1 MSDSS
6 GDNLFSTQKTQ
17 SHKITQ
23 DIMLCPGD
31 DDDDDEED
39 SLRDSGS
46 VCVCSS
52 LFIYARF
59 G

>member
-23 DIMLCPGD
+23 DIMLCAGD

-46 VCVCSS
+46 VCV
-52 LFIYARF
+52 
-59 G
+59 

>member
-23 DIMLCPGD
+23 DIMLCAGD
-31 DDDDDEED
+31 DDDDAED

-46 VCVCSS
+46 VC
-52 LFIYARF
+52 A
-59 G
+59 

>member
-23 DIMLCPGD
+23 DIMLCAGD
-31 DDDDDEED
+31 DDDDDDED
-39 SLRDSGS
+39 SLWDSGA
-46 VCVCSS
+46 VCV
-52 LFIYARF
+52 
-59 G
+59 